1 MSDRPMGPLSEVELA
16 TKDES
21 TPPGSVVIEVVAAPP
36 AINIPDGG
44 LQAWLSVLGGFLICT
59 TTFGYSNS
67 FGVFQDYYVL
77 SGASSASNISWIGS
91 LQLFF
96 MFVVGLPAG
105 KLFDQ
110 GYFHYVVGSGSI
122 LYVFC
127 LFSEDY
133 VLIIRELGSMFMLSL
148 ANPHKYYQLV
158 LSQGIGMGIGSGLM
172 LVPAMSVQTHHW
184 RVRRSLAM
192 GIVMTGSGVGGLIYP
207 IMLNKLVN
215 GSAGFAWGV
224 RATAFLTLGLLAIAN
239 AVMTTRLPS
248 ARKRGPG
255 PKPDMKAIMTDGPY
269 WLFAF
274 GLFLVLWGMFF
285 PYFYL
290 QLWVNLHRLSGTL
303 AFYTIAI
310 LNAASIFGRT
320 LPNMLADR
328 VGPFNVLAPV
338 AVITSA
344 LVLAMFGVTSTG
356 AVIVF
361 SILYG
366 FFSGAM
372 ISLMPPAAAT
382 LAKGLH
388 EIGIRLGL
396 GYFVTSFAMLTG
408 TPIAG
413 ALFDEGGRWYKPIVF
428 NSAFPYLCRFC
439 HLLRVPRRMRNW
451 HINQRD
457 HICHLDMRTHAPG
470 PRTAGDLC
478 SYCAYCE
485 RDTPHRPEI
494 ASEIAVRMFSNKSP
508 PIAIVGIAAELPSG
522 DWSESNLDYNS
533 FYDFL
538 LQGGEA
544 YEKMPADR
552 FNMHTLKGTASGQVG
567 ADTGAFLKDIGLF
580 DPIEFGITSK
590 DARLMSLGTR
600 KLIETTF
607 LALLDSSIDYRGRDV
622 GCYMSAVAHD
632 MFSVSGH
639 LNLICHP
646 LGVQALRNGECEAAV
661 VGAVSSTTVSMHR
674 DILLESDRTFDLY
687 CVDSGEVRP
696 LDAALRDRD
705 RIYATIL
712 GTASIL
718 PARWPREC
726 TSRIGA
732 ENAMLRAFAQAQRS
746 PREIDFVELHATGTA
761 SGDPTEANWVGV
773 QFGRDDELLVGSVK
787 GNIGHTEI
795 TAFLSSLCKWT
806 EHNMR
811 VPVTPEKL
819 SIRSPS
825 GRALIAMS
833 SSGIGGANGHCV
845 IEAHA
850 PDVDGTPQLWAYQS
864 SVIPSLLI
872 IGGLSPRSASA
883 VGESLK
889 ALTAE
894 QDHKDMDR
902 ALGRRARSML
912 WKAYAVTPDGQTPRF
927 SEPALTP
934 KTAPE
939 IVFVFPGRA
948 PTLEQTCVPFHDT
961 VVELDAVYASVTGK
975 SLIADVGLFGESD
988 VPDTLGD
995 VWPISITLPA
1005 LTILQIALMEAL
1017 AFIGV
1022 KPDVVIGHSAGETAV
1037 VYASGAAFKAM
1048 AVELSIARGRAMEAL
1063 EGHDGAMA
1071 AVACSAALAEETIV
1085 DVVAELGPAALEV
1098 GCYNAPNA
1106 ITLSGSA
1113 KHIAS
1118 AVARAKAAGIL
1129 ATQLRT
1135 RIPVH
1140 SSMMAI
1146 CQADYEERVGEVF
1159 KKYAVVPTKVETFSS
1174 LTGGIL
1180 NTPYDARYFW
1190 DNTLGPVMFE
1200 PAINAIHTRHPQSIF
1215 VELGPHPV
1223 LSGYIT
1229 AISGHGTTVLSPM
1242 KRSRTAGVG
1251 EPMQLLDC
1259 VGRLVCAG
1267 YSRVNMDVLF
1277 GMAENASA
1285 NIPPYPFAR
1294 KETDASWPIELPS
1307 TANQHTDASWLAD
1320 HIIQNEPIMPAAGFL
1335 EMALEFGAKKLWNIQ
1350 FHSVLSLSS
1359 ERPTPID
1366 VRLEDSQWSVHSA
1379 PAADLSIRGHR
1390 QKFTFLGSTIV
1401 YMRQAISRWKRTRWR
1416 CVSSGHQRH
1425 TCTPEDDGDEEF
1437 YDNLR
1442 SLPTTGPHAALQV
1455 AVHPLITGAVAHGHY
1470 YLPSKLGTLVIHD
1483 ALAQGM
1489 PEKIYAHAVLSNGC
1503 LLMNERGQTLCTIDA
1518 LEVAAHGRTPLIVQ
1532 HRYDMAHRQLDIHL
1546 SISSES
1552 GDNGSNMKTT
1562 MIVDGESLCF
1572 IASKGVLRHFPAT
1585 WPLGEYEETAQSLCA
1600 HPLAE
1605 EEMSVHE
1612 DGSVRAPM
1620 VVSSPAPRKLVSF
1633 DPGALWTYQHSTL
1646 SQVSHPMVPPGHV
1659 LIQRPLAS
1667 GGRMHLV
1674 THSDTGSGAFCASYT
1689 RAADCTCTLAVAGRH
1704 LGDQERTI
1712 SAAEYMVSGRE
1723 ERMPATS
1730 TGRCT
1735 GCNQQA
1741 LGSENS
1747 GRGPV
1752 GYRDALKLALS
1763 NPTSFTEVFT
1773 PPIDALDI
1781 VRPTDVCFV
1790 DTIFAPDKNGAR
1802 EIVLTSRSGTAK
1814 LATKDEFIALR
1825 LLAYLRS
1832 RDDLVLRT
1840 EAIDASSVEETR
1852 ELVASS
1858 QKPFGGC
1865 MIMTTNL
1872 IDRTFATQ
1880 TSDTFEASFTAKL
1893 GAFHALEKVIDI
1905 HSLDFVLA
1913 FSSVAGLLGNAGQTN
1928 YASANT
1934 ALTGLTKRYKNAA
1947 TIVPPMI
1954 NDTGGSLTLAATDTL
1969 CECIG
1974 DALLKLREGPV
1985 WQYIPDCDWSL
1996 VQSKNG
2002 SSPLYD
2008 HLVVKESLS
2017 DTDHNSEDL
2026 ERELGDIIC
2035 DVLDIDHEDLSP
2047 DVPLTSYGLD
2057 SLSAMAL
2064 SHALEPYLAV
2074 SQLQL
2079 LADVTLADL
2088 EQLRE
2093 ESLSA
2098 TTPDPESAGVMA
2110 EMGDC

>member
-1 MSDRPMGPLSEVELA
+1 
-16 TKDES
+16 
-21 TPPGSVVIEVVAAPP
+21 
-36 AINIPDGG
+36 
-44 LQAWLSVLGGFLICT
+44 
-59 TTFGYSNS
+59 
-67 FGVFQDYYVL
+67 
-77 SGASSASNISWIGS
+77 
-91 LQLFF
+91 
-96 MFVVGLPAG
+96 
-105 KLFDQ
+105 
-110 GYFHYVVGSGSI
+110 
-122 LYVFC
+122 
-127 LFSEDY
+127 
-133 VLIIRELGSMFMLSL
+133 
-148 ANPHKYYQLV
+148 
-158 LSQGIGMGIGSGLM
+158 
-172 LVPAMSVQTHHW
+172 
-184 RVRRSLAM
+184 
-192 GIVMTGSGVGGLIYP
+192 
-207 IMLNKLVN
+207 
-215 GSAGFAWGV
+215 
-224 RATAFLTLGLLAIAN
+224 
-239 AVMTTRLPS
+239 
-248 ARKRGPG
+248 
-255 PKPDMKAIMTDGPY
+255 
-269 WLFAF
+269 
-274 GLFLVLWGMFF
+274 
-285 PYFYL
+285 
-290 QLWVNLHRLSGTL
+290 
-303 AFYTIAI
+303 
-310 LNAASIFGRT
+310 
-320 LPNMLADR
+320 
-328 VGPFNVLAPV
+328 
-338 AVITSA
+338 
-344 LVLAMFGVTSTG
+344 
-356 AVIVF
+356 
-361 SILYG
+361 
-366 FFSGAM
+366 
-372 ISLMPPAAAT
+372 
-382 LAKGLH
+382 
-388 EIGIRLGL
+388 
-396 GYFVTSFAMLTG
+396 
-408 TPIAG
+408 
-413 ALFDEGGRWYKPIVF
+413 
-428 NSAFPYLCRFC
+428 
-439 HLLRVPRRMRNW
+439 
-451 HINQRD
+451 
-457 HICHLDMRTHAPG
+457 
-470 PRTAGDLC
+470 
-478 SYCAYCE
+478 
-485 RDTPHRPEI
+485 
-494 ASEIAVRMFSNKSP
+494 MFSNKSP

-639 LNLICHP
+639 DDVEARGAFSGGPAMVANRVSYHLDLRGPTMPLDTACSSTLYATH

-661 VGAVSSTTVSMHR
+661 VGGCQLNHRFTEWLLYTQGGILSPDGKCKPFDATANGFGRGEGAVSIV
-674 DILLESDRTFDLY
+674 LK
-687 CVDSGEVRP
+687 P

-712 GTASIL
+712 GTCINSSGSLAPVNAPVAL
-718 PARWPREC
+718 AQQ
-726 TSRIGA
+726 
-732 ENAMLRAFAQAQRS
+732 NAMLRAFAQAQRS

-795 TAFLSSLCKWT
+795 TAFLSSLCKVCHIIEHGVIPPTVNCTIPNPAIKWT

-939 IVFVFPGRA
+939 IVFVFPGQGPQHWNMGRE
-948 PTLEQTCVPFHDT
+948 LFRTCVPFHDT

-1037 VYASGAAFKAM
+1037 VYASGAASKAM
-1048 AVELSIARGRAMEAL
+1048 TVELSIARGRAMEAL

-1071 AVACSAALAEETIV
+1071 AVACSAALAEETIA

-1294 KETDASWPIELPS
+1294 KEVPYTASTFEITRQRQMRHGPLNYPQLRINTQTHPG
-1307 TANQHTDASWLAD
+1307 LAD

-1379 PAADLSIRGHR
+1379 PAADFVNTWPPTYDRVHATGYLSMESE
-1390 QKFTFLGSTIV
+1390 L
-1401 YMRQAISRWKRTRWR
+1401 
-1416 CVSSGHQRH
+1416 
-1425 TCTPEDDGDEEF
+1425 DGDASPVAINDIRARLKMMETKSF

-1442 SLPTTGPHAALQV
+1442 SFANYGTTYRRVLSCYHGVDASGLEEFLIEIRGAGDDLDNLSDYRLHPAILDAALQV

-1489 PEKIYAHAVLSNGC
+1489 PEKIYAHAVFVKWMPESLTYDFK
-1503 LLMNERGQTLCTIDA
+1503 LMNERGQTLCTIDA

-1562 MIVDGESLCF
+1562 MIVDGVCNCDGSTELLILIFQYHRGHEMRLQQKILSLNPSYRESLCF
-1572 IASKGVLRHFPAT
+1572 IASKGTDGDAVLGFTRSLRKEYRSWQVFCVIFPAT

-1659 LIQRPLAS
+1659 LVRVLGWSSNISSCRAFIGRVDGLPNVYVGITLGPLSNFLIAHRGS
-1667 GGRMHLV
+1667 LLQMSDIPDVTRGPHVLGAALAVLAIGSARFSDPSRLEGECILV
-1674 THSDTGSGAFCASYT
+1674 THSDTGLGRVLCQLYESRGLHVVRLPSQAGISET
-1689 RAADCTCTLAVAGRH
+1689 R
-1704 LGDQERTI
+1704 
-1712 SAAEYMVSGRE
+1712 SALSRQPKYMVSGRE
-1723 ERMPATS
+1723 EANASDIDRTVHRLQPGKVFQWDDRS
-1730 TGRCT
+1730 TGV
-1735 GCNQQA
+1735 
-1741 LGSENS
+1741 
-1747 GRGPV
+1747 GRILAEDPWAIG
-1752 GYRDALKLALS
+1752 DALKLALS

-1790 DTIFAPDKNGAR
+1790 DTIFAPDKVYILIGGIGGLGLPVAYWMYQNGAR

-1825 LLAYLRS
+1825 VLAYLRS

-1852 ELVASS
+1852 KLVKSI
-1858 QKPFGGC
+1858 QKPLGGC
-1865 MIMTTNL
+1865 MLMTTNL

-1905 HSLDFVLA
+1905 DSLDFVLA

-1934 ALTGLTKRYKNAA
+1934 ALTGLTRQYKNAA

-1954 NDTGGSLTLAATDTL
+1954 NDTGGSLTLAATDSTKWSRFRHLSAWAMTCEGKLHPL

-1974 DALLKLREGPV
+1974 DALLKMREGPV

-2008 HLVVKESLS
+2008 HLVVKESQS
-2017 DTDHNSEDL
+2017 DTDQNSSKDL
-2026 ERELGDIIC
+2026 ERDLGNIIC
-2035 DVLDIDHEDLSP
+2035 DALDIDHEDLSS

-2064 SHALEPYLAV
+2064 SHALEPYLAI

-2093 ESLSA
+2093 ESQSA
-2098 TTPDPESAGVMA
+2098 TTPDPESASVVTEMA
-2110 EMGDC
+2110 DC